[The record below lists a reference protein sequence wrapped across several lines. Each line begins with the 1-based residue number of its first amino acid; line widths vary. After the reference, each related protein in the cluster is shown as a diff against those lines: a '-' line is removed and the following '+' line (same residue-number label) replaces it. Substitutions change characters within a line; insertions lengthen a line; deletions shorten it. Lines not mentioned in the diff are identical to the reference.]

1 MAPDAANVAWLGF
14 SIRDTLDEAS
24 NEYLILVAIIIGAIA
39 SYSLAGGSKIA
50 VTTVTSGS
58 ALLLSGFADFAAY
71 FPLRT
76 KGKIK
81 ELLVPNAV
89 GLFADPILFLYLTF
103 EFYKRSIA
111 AIVDKTVTPSGI
123 QTSNIHSLLLSGMLT
138 GIRFHMKDFNWFS
151 PSTNKQIATK
161 HS

>member
-50 VTTVTSGS
+50 VTSGS

>member
-24 NEYLILVAIIIGAIA
+24 NEYLILGAMIIGAIA
-39 SYSLAGGSKIA
+39 SYFLAGGSKIA
-50 VTTVTSGS
+50 VTSGS

-103 EFYKRSIA
+103 EFSKRSIA